1 MSNSIKAFMFSI
13 TVGILAIGAAYSVSI
28 LNRSIDKSID
38 KLEILNSSIDN
49 VKEVID
55 YLNKNLDVYKKIE
68 TIINNQVTI
77 EFVDLSSK
85 IDLNFVDFTIFKNR
99 QFNKLLK
106 QGFSWVDLEEYRN
119 SVGFTTDME
128 TYRDFFKD
136 DIELET
142 LFTTYSLPNI
152 NSMSDTMLE
161 LLYFQLSDNK
171 SKANS
176 LKLYIQ
182 NRRKS
187 KKPIDSREFKRVISI
202 YGDVLLNRVTIQ
214 PFWNELYLD
223 KSLLEAVKSLSKE
236 SQKHYLG
243 NKTTFWG
250 VTILDK
256 KQSFKTT
263 LILRW
268 IESENKYRL
277 ISIYREL
284 V

>member
-1 MSNSIKAFMFSI
+1 MFSI
-13 TVGILAIGAAYSVSI
+13 AVGILAIGAAYSVSI

-55 YLNKNLDVYKKIE
+55 YLNKNLDVDKKIE
-68 TIINNQVTI
+68 AIINNQVTI

-119 SVGFTTDME
+119 NVGFTTDME
-128 TYRDFFKD
+128 TYKDFFKD

-214 PFWNELYLD
+214 PFWNELYLE
-223 KSLLEAVKSLSKE
+223 KPLLEAVKSLSKE
-236 SQKHYLG
+236 SQKHYIG

-268 IESENKYRL
+268 IESESQYRL
-277 ISIYREL
+277 ISIYREF